1 MKNTSM
7 KTINILTLSLFILLA
22 PGQIF
27 SQQNGGTEIA
37 PNSVVAALVEGAIFV
52 DVREAN
58 EVAILAYDV
67 PGVINLPLSELPDRL
82 AELPLDQ
89 PIVLACR
96 SGKRSVQ
103 AANLLTLNN
112 FSEVSSLAGGI
123 IAWEAAGLPVQEKDR
138 STEATPFC

>member
-1 MKNTSM
+1 M

-58 EVAILAYDV
+58 EVAILARRT
-67 PGVINLPLSELPDRL
+67 GRH
-82 AELPLDQ
+82 
-89 PIVLACR
+89 
-96 SGKRSVQ
+96 
-103 AANLLTLNN
+103 
-112 FSEVSSLAGGI
+112 
-123 IAWEAAGLPVQEKDR
+123 
-138 STEATPFC
+138 